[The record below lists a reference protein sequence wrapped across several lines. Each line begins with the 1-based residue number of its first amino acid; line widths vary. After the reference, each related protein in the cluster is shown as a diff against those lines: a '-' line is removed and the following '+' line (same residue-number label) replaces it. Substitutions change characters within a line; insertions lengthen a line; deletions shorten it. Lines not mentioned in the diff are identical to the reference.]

1 MKKIEELDFSKKIEK
16 QELMDILRKEVSEIH
31 ITNMM
36 DFYVSLVAGGK
47 YVQKYYLK
55 DYIDTY
61 IKGFLL
67 RVKEIKDN
75 HNYYEGFVPENDLK
89 YALNLMNEIE
99 KTETSIDVTSFFKI
113 YKLIS
118 IYVTWI

>member
-1 MKKIEELDFSKKIEK
+1 
-16 QELMDILRKEVSEIH
+16 
-31 ITNMM
+31 
-36 DFYVSLVAGGK
+36 
-47 YVQKYYLK
+47 VQKYYLK